1 MLRLRRRLLP
11 LSILMV
17 AVMSLGLSP
26 DARGDCTSF
35 SDVAGAQLTM
45 VGSCSA
51 QGPSQRPSGGPQTGK
66 VKVDA
71 PEPWTPERWEAFI
84 DRIPEC
90 EGHLRQTAACQLIL
104 PEPGERVRAVPA
116 AAVRAMAEEAVAQV
130 SLPEATPRFGPDP
143 SVNKWNMIPVGFP
156 VWLWTD
162 GPTRVSDSTT
172 LAGLT
177 FSLEARLVST
187 SFDMG
192 DGEVLAC
199 ATTAPYPV
207 GVKPGTPSPVCG
219 HVYERASLPAGV
231 YVVRATT
238 TWEVTWS
245 ALGES
250 GRVMTSTTGSREL
263 RVGELQAVVVSP

>member
-1 MLRLRRRLLP
+1 MLIARLGCIVSMLVALLVWTP
-11 LSILMV
+11 N
-17 AVMSLGLSP
+17 
-26 DARGDCTSF
+26 
-35 SDVAGAQLTM
+35 VAGESCAAGVSASNGLAQL
-45 VGSCSA
+45 VGACSSGEVA
-51 QGPSQRPSGGPQTGK
+51 ASSGGRPKGK
-66 VKVDA
+66 HVVSP